1 MTNEQRPWPNRFTD
15 TLTAEKA
22 SVCFTHSFPEQHGTE
37 QVNAVTSA
45 HLFWW
50 QKNKKLKR
58 DESPLDHLE
67 PVRRWAVV
75 SVAAGSHAER

>member
-1 MTNEQRPWPNRFTD
+1 MTNEQRPWPNPFTD

-22 SVCFTHSFPEQHGTE
+22 PVYFTHSFLEQHRTE

-50 QKNKKLKR
+50 QIKKIKKNLR
-58 DESPLDHLE
+58 ETSLLDSLSE
-67 PVRRWAVV
+67 GGQSCR
-75 SVAAGSHAER
+75 